1 MRISTNELYRQGV
14 GSMQDRQAEL
24 ARVQQQLATGQR
36 LLAPSDDPTAAVQAL
51 GLEQGLAQLDQYG
64 RNAGAVAERLGQT
77 EAALDRMGQI
87 LVRAR
92 ELTVQAANATQTNES
107 RGAIAS
113 ELRELADGLIS
124 AANTRD
130 ARGEYL
136 FAGNRTGSMPFVR
149 NAAGA
154 VEYQGDNGQRRL
166 AIAAD
171 RTLVMTESGA
181 PLMAVPQGNGVFVTE
196 PVDGNQGTARIVEQ
210 AVIDPRAAAGSFE
223 IRFGTSDGYLVLDA
237 AGEEVASGTFAAGA
251 ALEFAG
257 RRIVL
262 DGAPAAGDRFMVRP
276 AGAAS
281 AFAALDE
288 LAARLATPVQG
299 PADRVRLDHDLDR
312 ALQDLDQVQNR
323 IAEIRTSVGA
333 RLNAVD
339 SQVAL
344 NEDRALRMQSKLSGI
359 RDLDYAEAIGEFQLN
374 QVALQAAQQ
383 AYVQMSRLSLFDY
396 LR

>member
-113 ELRELADGLIS
+113 ELRELTDGLIS
-124 AANTRD
+124 ATNTRD

-210 AVIDPRAAAGSFE
+210 TVIDPRAAAGSFE

-333 RLNAVD
+333 RLSAVD

>member
-196 PVDGNQGTARIVEQ
+196 PMDVNQGAARIAEQ
-210 AVIDPRAAAGSFE
+210 TVIDPRAAAGSFE